1 MSNSLSQKPNSQT
14 NRNPLTGILGG
25 ALLFLCAFPVLYFNE
40 AQENLSKV
48 AEQAVEYN
56 ETLESSYLGYT
67 VGAFSATNKANDPLL
82 TREFVA
88 VTRKVEMYGY
98 IETQSTSTTN
108 SGNTQSSFN
117 SEIRY
122 TYSKAWL
129 TNPAQTTT
137 WRGRTSDFPRDLPIN
152 YNTWVVN
159 LPQPRTSTSTGL
171 SINNIPVD
179 GTNLDLS
186 ASNELSVTQDMIA
199 DNIYTVLLGDLYT
212 SNQGSFDLTKPVIG
226 DVRISFTVIE
236 FDDQGLLLGNID
248 NNQFSAFTTDSGNIM
263 YRFFNG
269 ESTIENVVSQLHT
282 EYQLTIWI
290 FRVVGFL
297 MLFVGLLLSFKP
309 ISTLFNFIPIFGSV
323 GSSLFTVVIFVVSL
337 VLAVTTIV
345 ISLIVQNIFV
355 VSLITLGIFGLFFV
369 LVRRPKPLKTSTS
382 E

>member
-1 MSNSLSQKPNSQT
+1 MNNSLSQKPKSNT
-14 NRNPLTGILGG
+14 NRNPLAGVMGG

-56 ETLESSYLGYT
+56 EALESSYLGYT

-98 IETQSTSTTN
+98 IETQSTSTAN
-108 SGNTQSSFN
+108 SGNTQSTSN

-129 TNPAQTTT
+129 VNPSQTTT
-137 WRGRTSDFPRDLPIN
+137 WRGRVIDFPRDLPIN
-152 YNTWVVN
+152 YNTWILN
-159 LPQPRTSTSTGL
+159 LPQAQTSTSTGL
-171 SINNIPVD
+171 SMNNIPVD
-179 GTNLDLS
+179 ATNLDLS
-186 ASNELSVTQDMIA
+186 AFNDLSVTQDMIA
-199 DNIYTVLLGDLYT
+199 DNIYTVVLSDLYF
-212 SNQGSFDLTKPVIG
+212 SNQGTFNSSIPVIG

-269 ESTIENVVSQLHT
+269 ESTIENVVSRLQT

-290 FRVVGFL
+290 FRAVGFF
-297 MLFVGLLLSFKP
+297 MLFIGLLLSFKP

-323 GSSLFTVVIFVVSL
+323 GSGLFTIMLFVVSL

-345 ISLIVQNIFV
+345 LSLIVQNILV

>member
-25 ALLFLCAFPVLYFNE
+25 ALIFLCAFPVLYFNE

-56 ETLESSYLGYT
+56 EALESSYLGYT

-98 IETQSTSTTN
+98 IETQSTTTTN

-129 TNPAQTTT
+129 VNPGQTTT

-152 YNTWVVN
+152 YNTWIVN

-186 ASNELSVTQDMIA
+186 ASNDLSVTQDMIV
-199 DNIYTVLLGDLYT
+199 NNSYTVVLNDLYFT
-212 SNQGSFDLTKPVIG
+212 NQERFDLSTPLIG

-269 ESTIENVVSQLHT
+269 ESTIENVVSRLQT

-323 GSSLFTVVIFVVSL
+323 GSGLFTIMLFVVSL
-337 VLAVTTIV
+337 VLAITTIV
-345 ISLIVQNIFV
+345 ISLIVQNILV